1 MNLYSTLYLISM
13 DLMFAFYC
21 CVSSAKMSP
30 LWSPNS
36 HCSCWLTQNG
46 KDDCVS
52 AGSLC
57 WIWVWCWNQFSWF
70 FTLLFPSLP
79 FMWIW
84 TFFQVFPDVFLSHC
98 VFSSSVKCLFCCCC
112 CCCLAFLVFFLISF
126 IFPCFCDDSD
136 LCFYFCFCV
145 PLKLSFSY
153 FNNEVLIPI
162 SVRNLL

>member
-1 MNLYSTLYLISM
+1 MCISSLLTHCFTWINSSMNLYSTLYLISM

-30 LWSPNS
+30 SWSPNS

-70 FTLLFPSLP
+70 FTLLFPESPIYVDLNLLSGLSWC
-79 FMWIW
+79 FSF
-84 TFFQVFPDVFLSHC
+84 TLCFLFLSK
-98 VFSSSVKCLFCCCC
+98 VP
-112 CCCLAFLVFFLISF
+112 FFVVVVAVWRF
-126 IFPCFCDDSD
+126 
-136 LCFYFCFCV
+136 
-145 PLKLSFSY
+145 
-153 FNNEVLIPI
+153 
-162 SVRNLL
+162 